1 MNQESKSNESSE
13 TYYGKAF
20 TWDPNDSEEQSQ
32 LNSFLKN
39 LADSEEL
46 QDCVSKVNS
55 RAELIELGKSL
66 GFNFSEA
73 TLESRT
79 ETLQILSEDEITK
92 YSWGRWGED
101 GSKRWA
107 LLKWKKL

>member
-1 MNQESKSNESSE
+1 MNQESKANDPSE

-20 TWDPNDSEEQSQ
+20 TWDPNDSQEQSQ
-32 LNSFLKN
+32 LNNFLKN
-39 LADSEEL
+39 LAENEEL
-46 QDCVSKVNS
+46 QDSVSKVES

-66 GFNFSEA
+66 GFNFSES
-73 TLESRT
+73 TLEART